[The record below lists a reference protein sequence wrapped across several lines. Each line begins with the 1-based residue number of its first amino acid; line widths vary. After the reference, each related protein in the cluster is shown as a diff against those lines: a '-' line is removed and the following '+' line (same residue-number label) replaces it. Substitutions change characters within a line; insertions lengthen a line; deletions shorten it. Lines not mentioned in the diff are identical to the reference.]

1 LLSLKQDE
9 VKSAASAAEE
19 APKLMAERT
28 NRTTKKQTANLND
41 VTKTA
46 MAALGKEL
54 VYEGR
59 LQQEEASREKKQ
71 EMRTALIL
79 ETAKAKL
86 VKG

>member
-1 LLSLKQDE
+1 
-9 VKSAASAAEE
+9 
-19 APKLMAERT
+19 
-28 NRTTKKQTANLND
+28 
-41 VTKTA
+41 

-71 EMRTALIL
+71 EMKTALIL

-86 VKG
+86 ENLNKQDQEGNEDSVTVASEVENDTQIA

>member
-1 LLSLKQDE
+1 
-9 VKSAASAAEE
+9 
-19 APKLMAERT
+19 
-28 NRTTKKQTANLND
+28 
-41 VTKTA
+41 

-71 EMRTALIL
+71 EMKTALIL